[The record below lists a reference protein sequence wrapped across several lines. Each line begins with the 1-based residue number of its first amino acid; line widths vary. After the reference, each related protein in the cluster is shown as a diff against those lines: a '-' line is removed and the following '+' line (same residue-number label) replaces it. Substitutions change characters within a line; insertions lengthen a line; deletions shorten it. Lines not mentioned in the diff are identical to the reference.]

1 MAQPQFERDSAEGGL
16 DVVEH
21 ELARQAQRLP
31 VTAKKRSGPGFG
43 LAAELLVLSIAAVAL
58 ILLWRRRPT
67 A

>member
-1 MAQPQFERDSAEGGL
+1 MAQPQFERDPAEGGL

-21 ELARQAQRLP
+21 ELARQAQPLP
-31 VTAKKRSGPGFG
+31 VMAEKHRGRGFG

-58 ILLWRRRPT
+58 ILIWRRRPT

>member
-1 MAQPQFERDSAEGGL
+1 MAQPQFERDPAEGGL

-21 ELARQAQRLP
+21 ELARQAQPLP
-31 VTAKKRSGPGFG
+31 VMAEKRGGRGFG

-58 ILLWRRRPT
+58 ILIWRRRPT